1 MHQVPSLAAGTSQ
14 ALDPCPLLSLYET
27 KGPEGRLRK
36 ALNDEAEFLLGIYLI
51 TTWLLQEAGIDT
63 EGGVCACGRTKLA
76 ISNPG
81 PLRMGRRGGN
91 NKEDS
96 TLPREFLPR

>member
-1 MHQVPSLAAGTSQ
+1 MHQVPSLAAGTSR
-14 ALDPCPLLSLYET
+14 ALDPCPLLSLYES

-63 EGGVCACGRTKLA
+63 EGGVCACGRT
-76 ISNPG
+76 NPG
-81 PLRMGRRGGN
+81 PLRMGGRGGN
-91 NKEDS
+91 NNEDYS
-96 TLPREFLPR
+96 TLPRELLPRYLKC